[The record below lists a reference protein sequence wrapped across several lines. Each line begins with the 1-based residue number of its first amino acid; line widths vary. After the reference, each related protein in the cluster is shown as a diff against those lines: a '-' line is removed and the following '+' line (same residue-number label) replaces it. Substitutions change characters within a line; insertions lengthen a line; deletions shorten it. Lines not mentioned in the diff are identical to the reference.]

1 MTMLD
6 LPIDASKLRTV
17 EAGEVIFLE
26 GQAADKVYVILKG
39 HAEVVVSDP
48 SGMPRPISV
57 MNPGELFGEIALLRD
72 DNKRTATVVARDRCE
87 LLEIE
92 RGVFDARVVHADP
105 LLRFVI
111 DGLTRR
117 LAGVTEKFV
126 SDRKAD

>member
-1 MTMLD
+1 MSTID
-6 LPIDASKLRTV
+6 LPIDASKMRTL

-26 GQAADKVYVILKG
+26 GQPADKVYVILKG

-48 SGMPRPISV
+48 SGRPRPVSV
-57 MNPGELFGEIALLRD
+57 MKPGELFGEIALLRE
-72 DNKRTATVVARDRCE
+72 DNRRTATVVAKDSCQ

-92 RGVFDARVVHADP
+92 RNLFDERVVQADP
-105 LLRFVI
+105 LVRFVI